1 MQVTNQGCPSMLV
14 QFSTNGVTTRGFVLL
29 DLLNSLTDLLYM
41 YYIIKFFSDRNNGN
55 VVETVIFHMGV
66 AVQQLSEML
75 MPYWLRMAYVFLK
88 RVARLHIAVSKK
100 KQYEITACLAWPF
113 LAKVLTRMN
122 TALPASAAR

>member
-14 QFSTNGVTTRGFVLL
+14 QFSTNAVTTRGFVLL

-75 MPYWLRMAYVFLK
+75 MPLAQNGLCILDK
-88 RVARLHIAVSKK
+88 GC
-100 KQYEITACLAWPF
+100 TATYCRF
-113 LAKVLTRMN
+113 
-122 TALPASAAR
+122 